1 MLQAGKLRE
10 RITIE
15 QFTLTKDAS
24 GGQERGWVVVAENL
38 AASRRDF
45 SGGEKPATA
54 QAGGEVATARVE
66 FTIHWRPDV
75 KADMR
80 VRHGDELFNVRH
92 VNNFGGRY
100 RSLVLTCDTGVNDG

>member
-1 MLQAGKLRE
+1 MQAGKLNE

-15 QFTLTKDAS
+15 QFSVTKDAS
-24 GGQERGWVVVAENL
+24 GGQERGWVVVAKDI

-66 FTIHWRPDV
+66 FTIHWRPSIA
-75 KADMR
+75 ADMR
-80 VRHGDELFNVRH
+80 VRHGGELFNIRH
-92 VNNFGGRY
+92 INNFAGR
-100 RSLVLTCDTGVNDG
+100 RQSLILTCDTGGNDG